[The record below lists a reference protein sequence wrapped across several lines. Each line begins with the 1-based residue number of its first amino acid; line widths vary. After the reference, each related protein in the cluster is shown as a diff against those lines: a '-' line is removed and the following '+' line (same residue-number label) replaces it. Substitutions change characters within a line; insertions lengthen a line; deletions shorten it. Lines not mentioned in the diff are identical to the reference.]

1 MVSAVIERDVLNT
14 LFINIR
20 KNLFELINMIEIR
33 IDVGY
38 ILEELEE
45 ISFEIKKLNREG
57 EKIVKEMK
65 EIYNSLYR
73 KYEKQLASFLSS
85 REANHLVSK
94 IESWLQIL
102 PSLI

>member
-1 MVSAVIERDVLNT
+1 MVSAVIRRDVLNT

-20 KNLFELINMIEIR
+20 KDLFELINMIEVR
-33 IDVGY
+33 IDVSY

-45 ISFEIKKLNREG
+45 ISYEVKKLKIEG
-57 EKIVKEMK
+57 ERIVKEIK
-65 EIYNSLYR
+65 EIYDSLYN
-73 KYEKQLASFLSS
+73 KYEKKLASFLSS

-94 IESWLQIL
+94 IESWLQVL

>member
-1 MVSAVIERDVLNT
+1 MVIAVIRRDVLNT

-20 KNLFELINMIEIR
+20 KDLFELINMIEVR

-45 ISFEIKKLNREG
+45 ISYEVKKLNTEG
-57 EKIVKEMK
+57 EKIAKEMK
-65 EIYNSLYR
+65 EIYNSLY
-73 KYEKQLASFLSS
+73 KNYETKLASFLSS
-85 REANHLVSK
+85 REANHLVDK
-94 IESWLQIL
+94 IESWLQVL

>member
-1 MVSAVIERDVLNT
+1 MVSAVIRRDVLNT

-20 KNLFELINMIEIR
+20 KDLFELINMIEVR
-33 IDVGY
+33 IDVSY

-45 ISFEIKKLNREG
+45 ISYEVKKLNLEG

-65 EIYNSLYR
+65 EIYASLY
-73 KYEKQLASFLSS
+73 KNYEKKLAAFLSS

-94 IESWLQIL
+94 IESWLHVL